1 MILDYTTVSRVIN
14 ENGKLESGFSNLE
27 PCAAQSAFVYDM
39 NCDDDYLS
47 NGSYTSRQASNSN
60 YYHEYLQIDGLRS
73 EKTDYSPSLKQEK
86 KSNASVVRF

>member
-1 MILDYTTVSRVIN
+1 MSRVIN
-14 ENGKLESGFSNLE
+14 ENGKLDNMIGNLE
-27 PCAAQSAFVYDM
+27 PCGTQSAFVYDM
-39 NCDDDYLS
+39 NCDDDYLDT
-47 NGSYTSRQASNSN
+47 GSYTSRQVSNSN